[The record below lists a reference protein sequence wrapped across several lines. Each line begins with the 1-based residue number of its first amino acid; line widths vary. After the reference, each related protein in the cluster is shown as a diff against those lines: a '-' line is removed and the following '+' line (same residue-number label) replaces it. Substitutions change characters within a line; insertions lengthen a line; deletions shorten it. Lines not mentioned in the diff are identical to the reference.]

1 MIYLNEIPL
10 TNVSVLKLKEE
21 QEEHRTRHLLCDNH
35 IEHCFHDE
43 F

>member
-21 QEEHRTRHLLCDNH
+21 QEEHRTRHPLYTGKDRNE
-35 IEHCFHDE
+35 IKGEI
-43 F
+43 